1 MDADRLKSIPLFADL
16 SPKERELVARH
27 ADEVEVAAGKQ
38 LIEQGEIG
46 WEFFVIESGTAEV
59 KVGDESVATLGPGDF
74 FGEVALKDESHR
86 RTASVISTEPSTLI
100 VMTGQ
105 AFRTFEGDMPAV
117 AGKIREAVERYSE

>member
-1 MDADRLKSIPLFADL
+1 MDADRVKSIPLFGDL

-27 ADEVEVAAGKQ
+27 ADEVEVGAGKQ

-46 WEFFVIESGTAEV
+46 WEFFVIESGAAEV

-74 FGEVALKDESHR
+74 FGELALKDESHR
-86 RTASVISTEPSTLI
+86 RTASVVTTEPSTLI

-105 AFRTFEGDMPAV
+105 AFRTVEGDMPAV
-117 AGKIREAVERYSE
+117 AERIRTAVERYRQ